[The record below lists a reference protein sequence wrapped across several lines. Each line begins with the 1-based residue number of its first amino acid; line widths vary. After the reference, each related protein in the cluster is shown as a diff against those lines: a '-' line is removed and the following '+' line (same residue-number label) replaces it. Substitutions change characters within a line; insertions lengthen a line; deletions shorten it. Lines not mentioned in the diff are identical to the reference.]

1 MMFGLQRMGVLML
14 VYIVQKF
21 DSISEIVYHNGWI
34 DVLVCKTREQAV
46 QYIKEHPNGDY
57 WIEDVESEGFD

>member
-1 MMFGLQRMGVLML
+1 MVFGLQRMGVLML

-21 DSISEIVYHNGWI
+21 DKHSYSDWDNEI
-34 DVLVCKTREQAV
+34 VCKTREQAV

-57 WIEDVESEGFD
+57 WIDEVESEGFT

>member
-1 MMFGLQRMGVLML
+1 ML
-14 VYIVQKF
+14 VYVVQKF
-21 DSISEIVYHNGWI
+21 DNFYHKSWI

-57 WIEDVESEGFD
+57 WIDDVESEGF

>member
-1 MMFGLQRMGVLML
+1 ML

-21 DSISEIVYHNGWI
+21 DKHSYSDWHNEI
-34 DVLVCKTREQAV
+34 VCKTREQAV

-57 WIEDVESEGFD
+57 WIEDIESEGF

>member
-1 MMFGLQRMGVLML
+1 MEVLML

-21 DSISEIVYHNGWI
+21 DKHSYSDWDNEI
-34 DVLVCKTREQAV
+34 VCKTREQAV

-57 WIEDVESEGFD
+57 WIEDIESEGF

>member
-1 MMFGLQRMGVLML
+1 ML

-21 DSISEIVYHNGWI
+21 DSIFYDGWI

>member
-1 MMFGLQRMGVLML
+1 MVFGLQRMEVLML

-21 DSISEIVYHNGWI
+21 DSIFYDGWI

>member
-1 MMFGLQRMGVLML
+1 ML

-21 DSISEIVYHNGWI
+21 DKIFHNGWI
-34 DVLVCKTREQAV
+34 DVLVCRTREQAV

-57 WIEDVESEGFD
+57 WIDEVESEGFT

>member
-1 MMFGLQRMGVLML
+1 MVFGLQRMEVLML

-21 DSISEIVYHNGWI
+21 DKIFHNGWI
-34 DVLVCKTREQAV
+34 DVLVCRTREQAV

-57 WIEDVESEGFD
+57 WIEDIESEGFE